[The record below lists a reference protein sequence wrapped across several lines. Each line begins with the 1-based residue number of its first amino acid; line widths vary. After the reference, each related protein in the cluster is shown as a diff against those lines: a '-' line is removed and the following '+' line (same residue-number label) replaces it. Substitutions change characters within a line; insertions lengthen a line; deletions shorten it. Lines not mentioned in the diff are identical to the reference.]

1 MGAETSKGQTKE
13 HFTLKEQQILNNF
26 LKKLSGGKDQLAV
39 KTLKEHITQ
48 KVNDEFS
55 TRLVHALVIKKDVT
69 VIPISS
75 LITRLGSLLKGDLE
89 NKVALLLNLA
99 GGNSEGIR
107 STQLIKYIS
116 SVLEAYI
123 QFARPQGKGI
133 GWSSGT
139 PDQIEAVAQAILHDL
154 LFESKSFKEV
164 WENPVEDRNI
174 DYSAV
179 EKWYI
184 GSSMFANLHQEVLRN
199 CFPYAPPVPI
209 SFLPQISLTP
219 KVFPDLLCAEETLF
233 LNSCLPATLQHEWR
247 FIYSTS
253 THGMSFSLFMKQI
266 VDKGP
271 TLLILEDQSGNR
283 FGAFASE
290 SWQVRPQFH
299 GTHECFMFAL
309 SPRVGVFHTTGYNTN
324 FMYLNYLEKNTMPN
338 GLGIGG
344 REELFGIWLDYDF
357 GKGKIAPTCTTFRSP
372 QLSPH
377 TDIDV
382 RRLEVWALGPE
393 EEDSDEEEGTRKKK
407 SALDK
412 DPEARAML
420 EMMGRGPVSD
430 GYRDE
435 EPED

>member
-154 LFESKSFKEV
+154 LFESKSFKE
-164 WENPVEDRNI
+164 
-174 DYSAV
+174 
-179 EKWYI
+179 
-184 GSSMFANLHQEVLRN
+184 
-199 CFPYAPPVPI
+199 
-209 SFLPQISLTP
+209 
-219 KVFPDLLCAEETLF
+219 VFPDLLCAEETLF